1 MKQKRVAICAEDKG
15 NIRRCCV
22 FQSLKA
28 LLKKREKFQA
38 TAEETR
44 MMKHL
49 QRRNELHEEL
59 HAEQLE
65 AERCEREHTENL
77 AALHALG
84 EKHSRAELDNN
95 TELRNESL
103 RLSNLVN
110 HRRTPFTS
118 STSAEQLIA
127 SCLEMD
133 LQEQSRASSET
144 LTQAKQKLHDARP
157 RET

>member
-65 AERCEREHTENL
+65 AERFEREHTGCNRRSAGSL
-77 AALHALG
+77 LVCDVIG
-84 EKHSRAELDNN
+84 INEKRPTCHDSGVQ
-95 TELRNESL
+95 
-103 RLSNLVN
+103 LSDSQRQGGRSYED
-110 HRRTPFTS
+110 RR
-118 STSAEQLIA
+118 I
-127 SCLEMD
+127 
-133 LQEQSRASSET
+133 RSET
-144 LTQAKQKLHDARP
+144 QP
-157 RET
+157 